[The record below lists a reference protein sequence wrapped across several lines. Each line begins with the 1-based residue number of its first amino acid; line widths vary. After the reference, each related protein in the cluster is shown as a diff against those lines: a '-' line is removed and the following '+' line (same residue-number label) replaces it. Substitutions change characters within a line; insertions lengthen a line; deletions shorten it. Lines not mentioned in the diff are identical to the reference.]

1 MIKKL
6 AFAALTVATLA
17 AGSAHAG
24 SMMPTYGMGNDI
36 LINRVDTSNGFI
48 NACFGCIS
56 GSTGMPRT
64 TYVQPHFNSG
74 RYVEGYYRS
83 SRGW

>member
-6 AFAALTVATLA
+6 AFAALTVATLT

-24 SMMPTYGMGNDI
+24 SMMPTYGMGNDV
-36 LINRVDTSNGFI
+36 LINRADTSNGFI
-48 NACFGCIS
+48 NVCFGCIS
-56 GSTGMPRT
+56 ESTGMPRT

-74 RYVEGYYRS
+74 RYVGGYYRS
-83 SRGW
+83 RGW